1 VRLPLL
7 RILVILGL
15 CVSSASAQQSAP
27 KSNSTRE
34 MLKVSAAEQAVWNE
48 EEAYWRSLKAGDRE
62 SYLSLW
68 DEGFAG
74 WPRTE
79 SEPIHKDRIREDLK
93 QVRDDS
99 IFNRKVLDYKMEPLS
114 VREYGDN
121 IVITLY
127 RATIHSTDSNGKDE
141 QTRRARLTHTWMKT
155 DQRWQIIGGM
165 SAEDTRRPQ
174 QPAPSPSSNL
184 KEEIARIDDE
194 RREAYL
200 HNDAATLDRILADD
214 VTMITGMGGED
225 DKHSILADVGS
236 HDLVYERLSYSKREI
251 RLYGD
256 TAIVTS
262 HADIIGNYKGKRLSG
277 KLLVTRVYT
286 KENGSWRLVAI
297 QSTRTSEP

>member
-1 VRLPLL
+1 MRLPLL

-62 SYLSLW
+62 SYLSPW

-93 QVRDDS
+93 QVHDDF
-99 IFNRKVLDYKMEPLS
+99 IFTRKVLDYKLEPLS

-127 RATIHSTDSNGKDE
+127 RHSSQRLPQVPILKKKLRVSTTSGG
-141 QTRRARLTHTWMKT
+141 RLTYTMMQPLWIEFSQT
-155 DQRWQIIGGM
+155 M
-165 SAEDTRRPQ
+165 S
-174 QPAPSPSSNL
+174 L
-184 KEEIARIDDE
+184 
-194 RREAYL
+194 
-200 HNDAATLDRILADD
+200 
-214 VTMITGMGGED
+214 
-225 DKHSILADVGS
+225 
-236 HDLVYERLSYSKREI
+236 
-251 RLYGD
+251 
-256 TAIVTS
+256 
-262 HADIIGNYKGKRLSG
+262 
-277 KLLVTRVYT
+277 
-286 KENGSWRLVAI
+286 
-297 QSTRTSEP
+297 

>member
-184 KEEIARIDDE
+184 
-194 RREAYL
+194 
-200 HNDAATLDRILADD
+200 
-214 VTMITGMGGED
+214 
-225 DKHSILADVGS
+225 
-236 HDLVYERLSYSKREI
+236 
-251 RLYGD
+251 
-256 TAIVTS
+256 
-262 HADIIGNYKGKRLSG
+262 
-277 KLLVTRVYT
+277 
-286 KENGSWRLVAI
+286 
-297 QSTRTSEP
+297 